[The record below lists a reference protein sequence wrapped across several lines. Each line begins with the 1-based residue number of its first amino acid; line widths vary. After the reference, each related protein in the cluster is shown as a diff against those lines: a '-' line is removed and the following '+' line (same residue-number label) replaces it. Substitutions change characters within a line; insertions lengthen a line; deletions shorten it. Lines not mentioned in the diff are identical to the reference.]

1 MLWNVECAL
10 IATAELSDPPLFQLL
25 TVFFLSDIQS
35 AARFININLV
45 TILAKLLQVTPVLSK
60 GDLLS

>member
-35 AARFININLV
+35 AARFINLV

>member
-35 AARFININLV
+35 AAWFINLV